1 MLALSS
7 ICLTARQAAV
17 QGPDVIDQRTFFK
30 TISALSKESRA
41 AEALQLLRG
50 AIRRRELDAEGM
62 DKAGRYCPTLFAA
75 TGEKISGRVLVLG
88 QCTTTWVSTALTS
101 VAWGD
106 GRAVEVVDGA
116 YDNVL
121 QELIG
126 ATART
131 ERPDVVVLLPWHQRL
146 LSDRPRRSRADRV
159 AAEVA
164 FWRQAWA
171 IVEEQ
176 LTARI
181 IQVGYDWISPGP
193 YGYGLGSKGDGDV
206 ALVRAVNAEL
216 RESLPAGAMFTDLEQ
231 VSGEVGRQRFYDP
244 RRYYWTKQPF
254 SESGALRFAEH
265 VWGGIRAA
273 TTGPKKVLVVDLDNT
288 LWGGVVGEAGPLGI
302 TLGESPDGEAFRA
315 FQAHVKRLAERGVVL
330 AVSSK
335 NNDAD
340 AREPFEKNPSMVLS
354 LDDFAH
360 FEANWEPKAAALR
373 RIAQTLQLGL
383 DSFVFVDD
391 NPAEREHIRQAL
403 PEVSVVDLPEDPA
416 EYIQA
421 LDAGLWFEAVD
432 LTDEDRIRA
441 EQYRTERRRRDL
453 ETTFESLDSYLTS
466 LDMIADVRP
475 IDDAD
480 MDRVVQLIGKT
491 NQFNLTTRRHGPAAV
506 RQMLG
511 APDTIGLTFRLV
523 DRFGDYG
530 LVSVLIAVADPSRE
544 RGTLLIDTW
553 LMSCRVISRTVEE
566 FFFNVLIDRARR
578 SGVERLVG
586 VYQPSSKNA
595 LVKDLY
601 ERMGFTRRGTTD
613 SGVEYH
619 LDMTQAAALKT
630 FVQSS
635 DSVVQAV

>member
-7 ICLTARQAAV
+7 ICLTARQAAA
-17 QGPDVIDQRTFFK
+17 QGRDVIDQRTFFK

-41 AEALQLLRG
+41 AEALQLLRD
-50 AIRRRELDAEGM
+50 AIRRRQLDAEGM
-62 DKAGRYCPTLFAA
+62 DKAGRCCPALFAA

-88 QCTTTWVSTALTS
+88 QCTTTWVSTALAS

-131 ERPDVVVLLPWHQRL
+131 ERPDVVVLLPWNQRL

-159 AAEVA
+159 AAEGA

-171 IVEEQ
+171 IVEER

-231 VSGEVGRQRFYDP
+231 ISGEVGRQRFYDL

-254 SESGALRFAEH
+254 SESGALRLAEH

-288 LWGGVVGEAGPLGI
+288 LWGGVVGETGPLGI

-315 FQAHVKRLAERGVVL
+315 FQGHVKRLSERGVVL

-340 AREPFEKNPSMVLS
+340 AREPFEKNPNMVLS

-360 FEANWEPKAAALR
+360 FEANWEPKATAVR

-453 ETTFESLDSYLTS
+453 ETTFESLDSYLAS
-466 LDMIADVRP
+466 LDMIADVRT

-511 APDTIGLTFRLV
+511 APDTIGLTLRLV

-530 LVSVLIAVADPSRE
+530 LVSVLIAMADPSGE

-566 FFFNVLIDRARR
+566 FFFNALIDRARR

-601 ERMGFTRRGTTD
+601 ERMGFTRRGTTE

-619 LDMTQAAALKT
+619 LEMTQAAALKT
-630 FVQSS
+630 FVQSA
-635 DSVVQAV
+635 DSMVQAV